1 MSPRSRPSSRRSQQS
16 SALARA
22 PGRGIPGTRAS
33 VRSAHGETPACAVG
47 SRTIVAPWLRSSRIP
62 PHDLSLF
69 FYTVSRDRQYDPFA
83 SLRPAHPHGPAA
95 GRGAPHSAGVLSPH
109 RKIICMAG
117 SRYLTPA
124 PISEVHTR
132 APTVASAARL
142 RHVSQHT
149 PAARTAPL
157 ALRAASA
164 RDPRSAARRTQLDSE
179 PQHAAALCNLSGRPD
194 CSRLRSQTPHLN
206 RARPILVSLC
216 HVSNRLGHIR
226 AQLQQVREQVGAGAA
241 QFARLLQRFC

>member
-22 PGRGIPGTRAS
+22 PGQGIPGTRAS

-47 SRTIVAPWLRSSRIP
+47 SRTIVAPLAPLFSHP
-62 PHDLSLF
+62 ATHGLSLF
-69 FYTVSRDRQYDPFA
+69 FHTVSRDRPIRPFRQ
-83 SLRPAHPHGPAA
+83 LRPAHGPAA

-124 PISEVHTR
+124 PISEVHR

-164 RDPRSAARRTQLDSE
+164 RDPPSAARRIQLDSE